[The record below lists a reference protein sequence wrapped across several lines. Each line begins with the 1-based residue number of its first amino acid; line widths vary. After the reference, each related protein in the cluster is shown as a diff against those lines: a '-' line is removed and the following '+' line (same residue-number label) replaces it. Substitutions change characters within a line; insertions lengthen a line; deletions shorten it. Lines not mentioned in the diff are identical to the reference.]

1 MNQENKYISL
11 KPGEKAPEEI
21 INKLKEANSNFTKS
35 KNFPKY
41 MKAIEEIFKLT
52 PQKITTDEKFFI
64 AGFIEGEGS
73 INVSCKK
80 SENAKFGLLIDPE
93 FSITQHINGVQNL
106 YNAMAIFQAGRIRHK
121 IGSAATLVLTID
133 NRLTIEQKVFPFWE
147 NYITPY
153 SSPYK
158 QNRFYKFKQL
168 MSLFNTDCHKNLN
181 DFVDQILPLWDSLRM
196 QKGQINESFASL
208 SAEDA
213 QNYARNFN
221 KKK

>member
-1 MNQENKYISL
+1 MTQNNKYIDC

-21 INKLKEANSNFTKS
+21 INKLKEANSNFTESKS
-35 KNFPKY
+35 FPKY

-52 PQKITTDEKFFI
+52 PPKITTDGKFFI

-80 SENAKFGLLIDPE
+80 HKNATFGLLLDPE

-121 IGSAATLVLTID
+121 TGSAATLVLTID
-133 NRLTIEQKVFPFWE
+133 NRLTIEEKVFPFWE
-147 NYITPY
+147 NYIKPY
-153 SSPYK
+153 CSHYK
-158 QNRFYKFKQL
+158 QNRFCKFKKL
-168 MSLFNTDCHKNLN
+168 MSLFKTGCHTDLN
-181 DFVDQILPLWDSLRM
+181 CFVDQMLPIWDSMRM
-196 QKGQINESFASL
+196 QKGQINQSFESL
-208 SAEDA
+208 ENA
-213 QNYARNFN
+213 QDYARHFKGN